1 MKQDRFL
8 LGILVGIGVL
18 VIVALGLFFTRQDTQ
33 EYVSDDTPEGVVH
46 NYSLAVYRED
56 YEKAY
61 GYLEDAK
68 NKPTFSEFQTPF
80 FNHYVDPRNVGLEIG
95 ESKIAGEEG
104 PLSLCTLSIT
114 LLTHFPV
121 VTGVLKLPILNAK
134 TDGGKYCKC
143 PIVFGLTTGTSQPLN
158 RLSKNRPGKIFPVF
172 YMDIPFIEEM
182 FLEPA
187 RF

>member
-95 ESKIAGEEG
+95 ESKIAGEEAFV
-104 PLSLCTLSIT
+104 TLYLIYNTSDPFSSSYRGTETAHLERQNGRWKILQMPYSFWSYDWYQPT
-114 LLTHFPV
+114 PE
-121 VTGVLKLPILNAK
+121 PIK
-134 TDGGKYCKC
+134 
-143 PIVFGLTTGTSQPLN
+143 
-158 RLSKNRPGKIFPVF
+158 
-172 YMDIPFIEEM
+172 
-182 FLEPA
+182 
-187 RF
+187 